1 MSDSE
6 PEVEIPEPKVLT
18 KPRPKK
24 VMTPEQLEKLAA
36 ARVKAAKVK
45 VAMKEERIE
54 KEKVI
59 KDEIRAQKLV
69 KTKQKLENEVDT
81 ENFIAD
87 NKKAEAKKEV
97 AAADESDKLVEKV
110 EKVKVTKKKK
120 AKKPVV
126 IVDESNSD
134 SSDSDDNS
142 NIIYLKRRGR
152 NKKKETVQAPI
163 AAPPA
168 PAPAPPPKPIRQAP
182 SAYDQMVF
190 RQRAA
195 LGLF

>member
-6 PEVEIPEPKVLT
+6 TEVEIPEPKVLT

-45 VAMKEERIE
+45 VLLKEERIE
-54 KEKVI
+54 KERLM

-69 KTKQKLENEVDT
+69 KTKQKLENQVDT
-81 ENFIAD
+81 EILVAA
-87 NKKAEAKKEV
+87 NKKAAETKKEV
-97 AAADESDKLVEKV
+97 ATADESDELVEKV

-120 AKKPVV
+120 PKKPVV

-142 NIIYLKRRGR
+142 NII
-152 NKKKETVQAPI
+152 
-163 AAPPA
+163 
-168 PAPAPPPKPIRQAP
+168 
-182 SAYDQMVF
+182 
-190 RQRAA
+190 
-195 LGLF
+195 